1 MDGEEVKF
9 LMNDFDKK
17 TIEYQFD
24 SFCKTVLRNQARD
37 IYKANKRINEKFI
50 SLELLTPAELCELSN
65 L

>member
-1 MDGEEVKF
+1 
-9 LMNDFDKK
+9 MNDFDKK

-37 IYKANKRINEKFI
+37 IYKANKRINEKFL